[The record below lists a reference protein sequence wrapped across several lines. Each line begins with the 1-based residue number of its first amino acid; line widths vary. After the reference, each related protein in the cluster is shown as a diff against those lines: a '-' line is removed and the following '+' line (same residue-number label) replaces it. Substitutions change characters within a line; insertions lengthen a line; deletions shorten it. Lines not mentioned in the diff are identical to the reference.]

1 MICSALY
8 INKII
13 IKGKTMSIDYNTI
26 MTSSSEEVE
35 DYINRNHF
43 TDKQKLD
50 IYSFYNR
57 NRKDKITV
65 NVKKERSSDIKPG
78 IAYVHAFV
86 DNLEKL
92 GKNMSGAEYT
102 IMIRLCKLMQ
112 HGNLIASISQ
122 SALAEDLGMSKSNV
136 CKCWKKLI
144 NKNILIQDGKHTL
157 INANLFLK
165 GQYRT
170 LNETRKQY
178 VKKSLR
184 TASEGVEEI
193 FVTVY
198 KDTIFT
204 NNDQEMSNKEDGKP
218 LLSTPD
224 EDIDWGSVS
233 EVNIFDD
240 FSEEVDEEQSI

>member
-1 MICSALY
+1 
-8 INKII
+8 
-13 IKGKTMSIDYNTI
+13 MSIDYNTI
-26 MTSSSEEVE
+26 MNSSNEEVE
-35 DYINRNHF
+35 NYINRNHF
-43 TDKQKLD
+43 TDKQKLE

-57 NRKDKITV
+57 NRKEKITV
-65 NVKKERSSDIKPG
+65 NIRKEHSSDIQPG
-78 IAYVHAFV
+78 IAYVHAFL

-122 SALAEDLGMSKSNV
+122 SALAEELNMSKSNV

-144 NKNILIQDGKHTL
+144 NKGILILDGKHTL

-170 LNETRKQY
+170 LNGTRKEY

-184 TASEGVEEI
+184 TTSEGVENV
-193 FVTVY
+193 FSTVY
-198 KDTIFT
+198 KESIFI
-204 NNDQEMSNKEDGKP
+204 NNKDAEEKAEKEDETP
-218 LLSTPD
+218 LLSAPD
-224 EDIDWGSVS
+224 DIDWDSVS
-233 EVNIFDD
+233 ENNIFNDYHEYINDD
-240 FSEEVDEEQSI
+240 EKI

>member
-1 MICSALY
+1 
-8 INKII
+8 
-13 IKGKTMSIDYNTI
+13 MSIDYNTI
-26 MTSSSEEVE
+26 MTSSSEQVE
-35 DYINRNHF
+35 YYINKNDF
-43 TDKQKLD
+43 TDKQKLE

-65 NVKKERSSDIKPG
+65 NVKKERSSDIQPG

-122 SALAEDLGMSKSNV
+122 SALAEELGMSKSNV

-144 NKNILIQDGKHTL
+144 NKGILIQDGKHTL

-170 LNETRKQY
+170 LTPTRKEY
-178 VKKSLR
+178 VQKSLR
-184 TASEGVEEI
+184 TASEGIEDV

-204 NNDQEMSNKEDGKP
+204 KNEEKKINKEDDKP

-224 EDIDWGSVS
+224 EDIDWDSVS
-233 EVNIFDD
+233 EDNIFDD
-240 FSEEVDEEQSI
+240 SSQEDEFDEEENI

>member
-1 MICSALY
+1 L
-8 INKII
+8 
-13 IKGKTMSIDYNTI
+13 
-26 MTSSSEEVE
+26 E
-35 DYINRNHF
+35 
-43 TDKQKLD
+43 

-65 NVKKERSSDIKPG
+65 NVKKERSSDIQPG

-122 SALAEDLGMSKSNV
+122 SALAEELGMSKSNV

-144 NKNILIQDGKHTL
+144 NKGILIQDGKHTL

-170 LNETRKQY
+170 LNPTRKEY
-178 VKKSLR
+178 VQKSMR
-184 TASEGVEEI
+184 TTSEGIEDV

-198 KDTIFT
+198 KDRIFKNHEEKTI
-204 NNDQEMSNKEDGKP
+204 NKEDDEP

-224 EDIDWGSVS
+224 EDIDWDSVS
-233 EVNIFDD
+233 EDSIFDD
-240 FSEEVDEEQSI
+240 YSQEDEFDEEESI

>member
-1 MICSALY
+1 M
-8 INKII
+8 N
-13 IKGKTMSIDYNTI
+13 IDYNKI
-26 MTSSSEEVE
+26 MNSSNEEVE
-35 DYINRNHF
+35 DYITRNDF
-43 TDKQKLD
+43 SDKQKLE

-65 NVKKERSSDIKPG
+65 NVKRERSSDIQPG

-92 GKNMSGAEYT
+92 GKKMTGAEYT

-112 HGNLIASISQ
+112 HGNLIANISQ
-122 SALAEDLGMSKSNV
+122 SALAEELNMSKSNV

-144 NKNILIQDGKHTL
+144 KKGILIQDGKHTL

-170 LNETRKQY
+170 LNSERKEY

-184 TASEGVEEI
+184 TASEGIEEV

-198 KDTIFT
+198 KDTVFIDREEEKEEEIA
-204 NNDQEMSNKEDGKP
+204 NMDNDS
-218 LLSTPD
+218 LLSLPD
-224 EDIDWGSVS
+224 DDIDW
-233 EVNIFDD
+233 EDIA
-240 FSEEVDEEQSI
+240 ESIDNELY

>member
-1 MICSALY
+1 M
-8 INKII
+8 N
-13 IKGKTMSIDYNTI
+13 IDYNTI
-26 MTSSSEEVE
+26 MNSSSEEVE
-35 DYINRNHF
+35 NYINRNNF
-43 TDKQKLD
+43 TDKQKLE

-65 NVKKERSSDIKPG
+65 NVRKEHSSDIQPG

-122 SALAEDLGMSKSNV
+122 SALAEELGMSKSNV

-170 LNETRKQY
+170 LNGTRKEY

-184 TASEGVEEI
+184 TDCEGIKDV
-193 FVTVY
+193 FATVY
-198 KDTIFT
+198 KETIFI
-204 NNDQEMSNKEDGKP
+204 NNDEEAIPKESEKP
-218 LLSTPD
+218 LLSIPD
-224 EDIDWGSVS
+224 EDIDWDSVS
-233 EVNIFDD
+233 ENNMFDD
-240 FSEEVDEEQSI
+240 YHEEIDEEENI